1 MLIFPTLYKK
11 RKQKGKSKYIAN
23 SAEIEQAG
31 GRRPKFGSRK
41 IVGII
46 DRNFL
51 CLLDEIWPKGLDPI
65 FY

>member
-31 GRRPKFGSRK
+31 GGVDLNLEVEK
-41 IVGII
+41 
-46 DRNFL
+46 L
-51 CLLDEIWPKGLDPI
+51 
-65 FY
+65 